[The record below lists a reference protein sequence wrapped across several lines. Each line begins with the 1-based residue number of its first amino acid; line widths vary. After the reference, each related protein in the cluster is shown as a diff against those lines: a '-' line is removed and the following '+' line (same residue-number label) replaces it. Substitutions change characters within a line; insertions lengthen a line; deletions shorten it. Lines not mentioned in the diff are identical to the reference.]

1 MNKAA
6 AKNSPERHRWF
17 VDFSFRF
24 KNDDQR
30 RTVERLGL
38 LAHEVVRVWLHA
50 VVPAAVVVEPE
61 GVPIRRVVCP
71 SREAARRLC
80 RTFGGYIVSAR
91 QQA

>member
-1 MNKAA
+1 MNKVTP
-6 AKNSPERHRWF
+6 KHPPERHRWI
-17 VDFSFRF
+17 VDFSFKF
-24 KNDDQR
+24 KNDHQR
-30 RTVERLGL
+30 RTVDGLGL
-38 LAHEVVRVWLHA
+38 LAHEIVRLWLRA